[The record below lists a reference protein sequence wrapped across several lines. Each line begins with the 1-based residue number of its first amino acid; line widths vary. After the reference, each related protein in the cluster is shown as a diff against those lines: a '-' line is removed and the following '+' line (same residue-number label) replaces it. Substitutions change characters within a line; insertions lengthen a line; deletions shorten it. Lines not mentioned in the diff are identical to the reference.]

1 LRTERGIFVS
11 FGRRQRVQV
20 AGQTHYREKG
30 FTIDTESRDEYF
42 DQLDNLLKNENPE
55 KTVDVEIARRYA
67 HLFFKKYMVDLSS
80 IVQQEKSSK
89 INLVIGDLVDLK
101 SNPPAELSAVVDFIL
116 QTINPG
122 DQYSLI
128 L

>member
-1 LRTERGIFVS
+1 
-11 FGRRQRVQV
+11 
-20 AGQTHYREKG
+20 
-30 FTIDTESRDEYF
+30 
-42 DQLDNLLKNENPE
+42 
-55 KTVDVEIARRYA
+55 
-67 HLFFKKYMVDLSS
+67 
-80 IVQQEKSSK
+80 VQQEKSSK

-116 QTINPG
+116 QTVNPG